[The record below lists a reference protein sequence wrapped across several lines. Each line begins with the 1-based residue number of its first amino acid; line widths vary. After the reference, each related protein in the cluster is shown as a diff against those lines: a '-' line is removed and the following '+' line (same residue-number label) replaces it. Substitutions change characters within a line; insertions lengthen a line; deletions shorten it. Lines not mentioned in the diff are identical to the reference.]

1 MRRKCRYDSSIKY
14 EVLSIK
20 LKENFILVLG
30 SLILAFGCTAKH
42 KPEIHNSQLATI
54 YYCPMH
60 PNIQQDHP
68 GKCPKPECGG
78 MELIIKEN
86 DEELNKILKPVASN
100 VLSTIKTLKPKQMEL
115 NIDVEAQGYIDF
127 DSRTKHNIASKYT
140 GRIDKLYL
148 KYNYQFVKKGEKIFE
163 IYSPELV
170 TLQENLIFLLKNDG
184 SEDLINGTKQKLKL
198 LGFTDEL
205 LDELIQTKQIMLSVP
220 VFSKY
225 DGHVREMLD
234 SRNMF
239 DNSTNRQ
246 QNSELSTKQG
256 MYVERGQ
263 TIFNIVNPSDVVVML
278 KIKAEDISKI
288 KLGQRV
294 DFTVDGSPEMIMKGK
309 IDFLEPYYQTGTKTL
324 MARVDMDN
332 HKHNHKVG
340 NLVKATI
347 KGEKVDGLWIPA
359 KAVLDLGINK
369 AVWLKKG
376 GSFEAH
382 KIEVKVVTNE
392 WVEVYD
398 GLTENDEIACEAHYL
413 NDSEG
418 FVKITENE

>member
-148 KYNYQFVKKGEKIFE
+148 KYNYQFVKKGEKIF
-163 IYSPELV
+163 SC
-170 TLQENLIFLLKNDG
+170 TFTG
-184 SEDLINGTKQKLKL
+184 KLK
-198 LGFTDEL
+198 
-205 LDELIQTKQIMLSVP
+205 K
-220 VFSKY
+220 KA
-225 DGHVREMLD
+225 
-234 SRNMF
+234 
-239 DNSTNRQ
+239 
-246 QNSELSTKQG
+246 
-256 MYVERGQ
+256 GQ
-263 TIFNIVNPSDVVVML
+263 
-278 KIKAEDISKI
+278 K
-288 KLGQRV
+288 
-294 DFTVDGSPEMIMKGK
+294 
-309 IDFLEPYYQTGTKTL
+309 
-324 MARVDMDN
+324 
-332 HKHNHKVG
+332 
-340 NLVKATI
+340 
-347 KGEKVDGLWIPA
+347 
-359 KAVLDLGINK
+359 
-369 AVWLKKG
+369 
-376 GSFEAH
+376 
-382 KIEVKVVTNE
+382 
-392 WVEVYD
+392 
-398 GLTENDEIACEAHYL
+398 
-413 NDSEG
+413 
-418 FVKITENE
+418 